1 MPTVNEQAENSPV
14 VEGLLLGDKPHTLVA
29 QQLNVSE
36 KSVRRWRKKNWIDQ
50 PGVTV
55 TNEKTCSRPD
65 SMTEPFQLST
75 EPAGEHVTFS
85 TDDRAELHGKLDELL
100 DTANTDP
107 AAVKSMRVAT
117 WDGMIKNA
125 DNEPEIVRQYG
136 VRLESARWAP
146 SWPVVQQPAPIQ
158 VNFDLAY
165 RYKSRDEQVAVI
177 LPDTQ
182 IGYRY
187 YTDTEEYDPFHD
199 EAAIDVALSLVENIH
214 PDKVV
219 LLGDFLDLPNFGT
232 FEQEA
237 TFARTTQR
245 ALDYGY
251 KLLCTLRALVGEQC
265 EIVIM
270 EGNHDRRLEKMVTRN
285 AMEAFGLRRA
295 DDISGWP
302 VLSLPHLLRL
312 GELGISYIGGYPAG
326 SYWINDR
333 LKCIHGSLVR
343 SGGSTAKAVV
353 DAERASVIFGHI
365 HRIET
370 HYKTSDVREGGT
382 TRLAHTPGCLCRID
396 GAVPSAKGSTD
407 LSGRPIRHY
416 EDWQQGLSV
425 VTYQDGDAP
434 FNLESVFIN
443 SLEGYRAVYNGQ
455 VYSPGDVAF

>member
-1 MPTVNEQAENSPV
+1 MPSVNEQAEHNLDV
-14 VEGLLLGDKPHTLVA
+14 VELLLSDRPHTKVA
-29 QQLNVSE
+29 KDLGVSE
-36 KSVRRWRKKNWIDQ
+36 KSVRRWRAKHRP
-50 PGVTV
+50 PGIVRV
-55 TNEKTCSRPD
+55 EDMRPGPARLPA
-65 SMTEPFQLST
+65 SMTEPFTL
-75 EPAGEHVTFS
+75 EEHVTFS
-85 TDDRAELHGKLDELL
+85 TEDRTELHGKLDELL
-100 DTANTDP
+100 DKANTDP

-117 WDGMIKNA
+117 WDGMVKNA
-125 DNEPEIVRQYG
+125 DGDAEIVRQYG
-136 VRLESARWAP
+136 VRLESARWSP
-146 SWPVVQQPAPIQ
+146 SWPVVQQAAPVEVKVVTQPIAGAW
-158 VNFDLAY
+158 D
-165 RYKSRDEQVAVI
+165 RIRSRGDNKVAVI

-182 IGYRY
+182 IGFRY
-187 YTDTEEYDPFHD
+187 YTDTETYDPFHD
-199 EAAIDVALSLVENIH
+199 DAAISVALKVLASLQ
-214 PDKVV
+214 PDKVI

-245 ALDYGY
+245 AIDCGY
-251 KLLCTLRALVGEQC
+251 VLLNMIKNVAGDA
-265 EIVIM
+265 EIVLM
-270 EGNHDRRLEKMVTRN
+270 EGKHDRRLEKMVTRN

-312 GELGISYIGGYPAG
+312 SELGIRYEGGYPAG

-370 HYKTSDVREGGT
+370 HYKTSDIHEGGSV
-382 TRLAHTPGCLCRID
+382 RLAHTPGCLCRID

-434 FNLESVFIN
+434 FSLESVFIN
-443 SLEGYRAVYNGQ
+443 TLEGHRVNYNGQ
-455 VYSPGDVAF
+455 VFMP